1 MSNREKNI
9 EIERRFLVSDPSIVK
24 GASRE
29 LIVQGYFFAKNGYAA
44 RIRRL
49 HHVEENGTVREGRAT
64 LTVKGPRFGASRVEY
79 EMEIDT
85 KFAEGMLKEIDHKIS
100 KSRYQVIADGETW
113 DVDVFHG
120 DNEGLIIAECEME
133 VARNLRIP
141 AWSSEEITD
150 RREYDND
157 NLAIRPYKT
166 WAQDVET

>member
-1 MSNREKNI
+1 MSGTEKNI
-9 EIERRFLVSDPSIVK
+9 EIERRFLVSDPSILS
-24 GASRE
+24 GASQE

-49 HHVEENGTVREGRAT
+49 HHVEEDGTVNEGRAT

-79 EMEIDT
+79 EMEIDP
-85 KFAEGMLKEIDHKIS
+85 KFAENMLKEIDHKIT
-100 KSRYQVIADGETW
+100 KSRYQVIVDGETW

-133 VARNLRIP
+133 EARNLRTP
-141 AWSSEEITD
+141 VWSCGEITD

-157 NLAIRPYKT
+157 NLAIRPFRT
-166 WAQDVET
+166 WTRGVDG